1 MRRRR
6 FITLIGI
13 AAATWPLALRAEGLA
28 TPVIGFLH
36 SASAQP
42 NANLVTAFRKGLF
55 DLGFV
60 EGQNVAIEFRWADGQ
75 IGRLPALAAEL
86 VGRKVA
92 VIVTPGSTPA
102 ALAAKAA
109 TATIPIVF
117 ATGGDPIALGL
128 VASLNRPGGNLT
140 GIGFESVTVTAKSL
154 AILHELLPQ
163 AARVAVVVNPD
174 TAFTPAVVK
183 SLQLATSSLK
193 LQLDV
198 SHASTDREIE
208 DSFATI
214 AQQPGTP
221 LLFGPDAFYTNRRSQ
236 IVALAARYRLP
247 AMYVLREFA
256 EAGGLI
262 SYGPDLT
269 NAYREAG
276 AYTGRILKG
285 EKPAAMPVVLP
296 TKFDFVINLKTAKTL
311 GLRVPPTLLALADEV
326 IE

>member
-1 MRRRR
+1 MRRRE
-6 FITLIGI
+6 FIASVAI
-13 AAATWPLALRAEGLA
+13 ATWPFALRAERLT

-60 EGQNVAIEFRWADGQ
+60 EGQNVAIEFRWADGK
-75 IGRLPALAAEL
+75 IGQLPALAAEL
-86 VGRKVA
+86 VGRNLA

-102 ALAAKAA
+102 TLAAKAA

-117 ATGGDPIALGL
+117 ATGGDPVALGF
-128 VASLNRPGGNLT
+128 VGSLNRPGANLT
-140 GIGFESVTVTAKSL
+140 GIGFESAEVTAKSL

-183 SLQLATSSLK
+183 SLQLAASSLK
-193 LQLDV
+193 VQLDV

-208 DSFATI
+208 DSFASV

-236 IVALAARYRLP
+236 IVALAAHYRLP

-262 SYGPDLT
+262 SYGPDFT

-276 AYTGRILKG
+276 VYAGRILKG
-285 EKPAAMPVVLP
+285 ERPAEMPVVLP
-296 TKFDFVINLKTAKTL
+296 TKFDFVINLKTAKAL
-311 GLRVPPTLLALADEV
+311 GLTVPPTLLALADEV